1 MVTAVAEHNP
11 QLNWNSLPA
20 VTTINVTEQY
30 SGGKQST
37 HDTEDSQ
44 EEACRGQKLLLT
56 SVCDVFAG
64 GVTSTCVTRTST
76 VALLDTSYSIVALFV
91 RD

>member
-1 MVTAVAEHNP
+1 VVTAVAEHNP

-37 HDTEDSQ
+37 HDNLHSQ
-44 EEACRGQKLLLT
+44 EEEFAACRMMMMMI
-56 SVCDVFAG
+56 
-64 GVTSTCVTRTST
+64 
-76 VALLDTSYSIVALFV
+76 Y
-91 RD
+91 